1 MALRISSAEIVSSA
15 MAWCPL
21 PCWVV
26 SVWGPGSA
34 DEPSAGGLE
43 TVGDAAVDDLVTD
56 ADDQATEH
64 ARVDGH
70 LQADRAVVEAA
81 EELGE
86 AALLR
91 VGQRHG
97 GRHVRHRLAAT
108 GRGRLGEALDDVLGV
123 ADGPPGEVVAQQ
135 HRGDRADPAGEQPV
149 EQRGLAGGRSG
160 AVAEDPGQFRISADD
175 APEAEQLV
183 LDAVELTAGVRGVQR
198 GVRGQGLGRLH
209 QVQRPRPALPG
220 RGLDQ
225 VERGLGDPAGQQ
237 PPRDAGPVRRA
248 ARRVRQRPAQRDL
261 PVEQARD
268 GEQLVG
274 QGRELLGGRGPLLA
288 GQPITCPL
296 QQTGGRPGDLT
307 QPVPDDR
314 ERPAAGGIH
323 QRSPCAYTEL
333 PVAPPRPSGEA
344 PAAMPSSWS
353 RNRST
358 VPLRRAWSSRDSP
371 TTRPARSTASA
382 PISPR
387 SWLTTCCREAAS
399 CSSPRA
405 MIRADSSCAW
415 ARSSSRICW
424 PSARAWSRICAAS
437 VRASA
442 SWARYRSSAAWASA
456 CIVSA
461 RSMPPSIASRRA
473 RKTCSNRGQTNLA
486 MTKKAIAKVIVPMMI
501 SPTGGS
507 SGLADSAATMLM
519 LCTSLRQRSPD
530 GTQVS

>member
-26 SVWGPGSA
+26 SVWGRGSA

-135 HRGDRADPAGEQPV
+135 HRGDRADPAREQPI
-149 EQRGLAGGRSG
+149 EQRGLAVGRCG
-160 AVAEDPGQFRISADD
+160 AVAEDPGQFRVPGDD

-183 LDAVELTAGVRGVQR
+183 LKR
-198 GVRGQGLGRLH
+198 
-209 QVQRPRPALPG
+209 
-220 RGLDQ
+220 
-225 VERGLGDPAGQQ
+225 
-237 PPRDAGPVRRA
+237 
-248 ARRVRQRPAQRDL
+248 
-261 PVEQARD
+261 
-268 GEQLVG
+268 
-274 QGRELLGGRGPLLA
+274 RELLGGRGPLLA
-288 GQPITCPL
+288 GQPIARPL
-296 QQTGGRPGDLT
+296 QQTGGRPGDLA

-314 ERPAAGGIH
+314 ERLAAGGVH

-399 CSSPRA
+399 FSSPRA
-405 MIRADSSCAW
+405 RIRADSSCAW
-415 ARSSSRICW
+415 VRSSSRICW

-442 SWARYRSSAAWASA
+442 SCARYCSSAALASA
-456 CIVSA
+456 CIASA
-461 RSMPPSIASRRA
+461 RSIPPSIASRRA
-473 RKTCSNRGQTNLA
+473 RKTCSKRGATSFII
-486 MTKKAIAKVIVPMMI
+486 TRTTRPKAI
-501 SPTGGS
+501 S
-507 SGLADSAATMLM
+507 
-519 LCTSLRQRSPD
+519 
-530 GTQVS
+530 